1 MQMRVG
7 RRIAAAWIGALVL
20 AAGSA
25 GAEEDCAG
33 AVRTE
38 ALGVNLRPVTTGA
51 ELQTAMTDMDALAA
65 RCPQDPW
72 INALGAEMDLRVHRQ
87 LVAAN
92 NNQINQQAFDILQRA
107 YVRSNIYREAEA
119 EARRD
124 VFGIQTPHGR
134 GDLKYEVAAR
144 TRAAIIEVFMQL
156 ARAGQVHPY
165 LKAETPMTCSG
176 WIMSDTQTIG
186 HAMESAADLVFRPF
200 MDAAAEAC
208 RGESQTWDRLPM
220 AVAAKAYHRLVDKGA
235 VTGEA
240 EVAST
245 LLKAREYR
253 DAYLRGAGHDIHY
266 SEFDA
271 DRLDSELRKRGID
284 PMAGRLAREL
294 WFDPE
299 HLGSETMQFSLAW
312 ALSETWAAAAGQI
325 AEGEITE
332 PSGAVLYSRFVYEV
346 LGEGREAGKE
356 AKTKAVLRRAL
367 ADVQEHR
374 VRALAMADHDL
385 PPKYI
390 YDVLMNAL
398 VAAPAGGN

>member
-1 MQMRVG
+1 MIRKLRYGLLGGLGALMIAG
-7 RRIAAAWIGALVL
+7 GSAAAEGCT
-20 AAGSA
+20 GSLRA
-25 GAEEDCAG
+25 
-33 AVRTE
+33 E
-38 ALGVNLRPVTTGA
+38 ALGVSIRPLQTGA
-51 ELQTAMTDMDALAA
+51 DMQAALSDMDGHVA

-87 LVAAN
+87 LVSAN
-92 NNQINQQAFDILQRA
+92 NNQINQQAFDFLHRA
-107 YVRSNIYREAEA
+107 FVRSNIYREAEA

-124 VFGIQTPHGR
+124 VLGIQTPNGR

-144 TRAAIIEVFMQL
+144 TRASVIEVFMQL

-220 AVAAKAYHRLVDKGA
+220 AVAAKAYYRLVDKGA

-312 ALSETWAAAAGQI
+312 ALSETWAAAAEQI
-325 AEGEITE
+325 ANEEITE

-346 LGEGREAGKE
+346 LGKGREAGKE
-356 AKTKAVLRRAL
+356 AETKAVLRKAL
-367 ADVQEHR
+367 ADVQEYR

-385 PPKYI
+385 PPQYI
-390 YDVLMNAL
+390 YDVLMKAMEP
-398 VAAPAGGN
+398 APAGGN

>member
-1 MQMRVG
+1 MIRKLMYG
-7 RRIAAAWIGALVL
+7 LLGGFGALVI
-20 AAGSA
+20 AAGGASA
-25 GAEEDCAG
+25 EDCMDSLRA
-33 AVRTE
+33 E
-38 ALGVNLRPVTTGA
+38 ALGVSIRP
-51 ELQTAMTDMDALAA
+51 LQTGTDMQAALNDMDGYVA
-65 RCPQDPW
+65 RCPEDPW

-87 LVAAN
+87 IVAAN
-92 NNQINQQAFDILQRA
+92 KNQINQQAFDFLQRA
-107 YVRSNIYREAEA
+107 FVRSNIYREAEA

-124 VFGIQTPHGR
+124 VLGIQTPHGR

-165 LKAETPMTCSG
+165 LKAETPMMCTG

-220 AVAAKAYHRLVDKGA
+220 AVAAKAYYRLADKGA
-235 VTGEA
+235 VADEA
-240 EVAST
+240 EVASM
-245 LLKAREYR
+245 LLKARDYR
-253 DAYLRGAGHDIHY
+253 DAYLRGAGHDFHY

-294 WFDPE
+294 WFAPGN
-299 HLGSETMQFSLAW
+299 LGSKTMQFSLAW
-312 ALSETWAAAAGQI
+312 ALSETWAAAAEQI
-325 AEGEITE
+325 AKGEITE

-356 AKTKAVLRRAL
+356 AETKAVLRRAL
-367 ADVQEHR
+367 ADVQEYR

-385 PPKYI
+385 PPKYM
-390 YDVLMNAL
+390 YDVLMNTL
-398 VAAPAGGN
+398 TPAPARGN